1 MPFNGQNDKRESCSP
16 RVTGQTEEVL
26 AAKGGQTDSLSF
38 EFFYCFLSQF
48 LHSHL
53 AFATVNKARPL
64 KAELWNYSITLLR
77 QQ

>member
-1 MPFNGQNDKRESCSP
+1 MVKMTIENPVLRESQDKQK
-16 RVTGQTEEVL
+16 RYWLQKEDKQIL
-26 AAKGGQTDSLSF
+26 FRLN
-38 EFFYCFLSQF
+38 FFYCFLSQF